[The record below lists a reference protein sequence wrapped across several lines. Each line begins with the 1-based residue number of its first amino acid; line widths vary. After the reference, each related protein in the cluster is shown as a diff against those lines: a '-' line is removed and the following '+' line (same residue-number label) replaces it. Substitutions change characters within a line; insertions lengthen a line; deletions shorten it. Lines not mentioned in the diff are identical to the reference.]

1 MLAVLL
7 GAHNSGTEGKECA
20 IALQEKR
27 EENSQYQ
34 DTICSEA
41 EEGQTSQP
49 SEERPPGYFL
59 SR

>member
-41 EEGQTSQP
+41 EEGQTLRSVV
-49 SEERPPGYFL
+49 
-59 SR
+59 